1 MMNTTSKKSRG
12 VSSLLAGGLAVIA
25 FACFV
30 PSYATAGE
38 EAAAM
43 SKNPVTEE
51 SPWESNLRF
60 DGWLVDM
67 NIDLEQTATGI
78 SKNVFIGIDD
88 ILNNLDWIVPIGADI
103 RYKQI
108 GFMPSLV
115 ALKMSG
121 GQTSPG
127 PFFNRA
133 NYELQMGV
141 LDLPFYYRIVDQPKT
156 TVDAI
161 AGARLLWV
169 DLDINLSGGP
179 LGTAVG
185 PASAGTDATI
195 WDGIVGL
202 RLEHSFSNKLYCS
215 LYGDVG
221 TGASDLTWQFL
232 ASIGYRVNEKLS
244 LITGYRYLDYALS
257 DDDAGIDLDA
267 KGIQVSLNW
276 EF

>member
-60 DGWLVDM
+60 DGWLVD
-67 NIDLEQTATGI
+67 IDVGLENTAAGL
-78 SKNVFIGIDD
+78 SKSIFIGFDD
-88 ILNNLDWIVPIGADI
+88 IINNLDWIVPIGGDF
-103 RYKQI
+103 RYKRF
-108 GFMPSLV
+108 GFMPDLV
-115 ALKMSG
+115 AVKMSG
-121 GQTSPG
+121 GQTAPG

-133 NYELQMGV
+133 NIDLELGI
-141 LDLPFYYRIVDQPKT
+141 LGLPLYYRLIDQPKT
-156 TVDAI
+156 SLDI
-161 AGARLLWV
+161 LAGARFIWI
-169 DLDINLSGGP
+169 DLDIGLSGGP
-179 LGTAVG
+179 LGTATG
-185 PASAGTDATI
+185 PASAGTDANI
-195 WDGIVGL
+195 WDGIAGL
-202 RLEHSFSNKLYCS
+202 RLEHNFSEKWYCS
-215 LYGDVG
+215 IYGDVG

-244 LITGYRYLDYALS
+244 LITGYRYLDYELS
-257 DDDAGIDLDA
+257 DENANVDLNA
-267 KGIQVSLNW
+267 KGIQASVNW
-276 EF
+276 KF